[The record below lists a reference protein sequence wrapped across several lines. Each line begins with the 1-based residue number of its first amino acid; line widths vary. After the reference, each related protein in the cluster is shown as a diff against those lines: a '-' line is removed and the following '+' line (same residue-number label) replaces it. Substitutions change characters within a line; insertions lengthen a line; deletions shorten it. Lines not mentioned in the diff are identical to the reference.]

1 MYRIIGGRSS
11 GKTMNL
17 MLLAKESN
25 SAIACSSPSAMR
37 AKAHAYGL
45 TGIDFISY
53 KDLLSGEYE
62 NVMIDEIEG
71 FISNIINCKLT
82 GYSLSNE
89 D

>member
-25 SAIACSSPSAMR
+25 SAIACNNPSAMR

-53 KDLLSGEYE
+53 NDLLSGEYE
-62 NVMIDEIEG
+62 NVMIDEIEN
-71 FISNIINCKLT
+71 FVSNIINCKLT